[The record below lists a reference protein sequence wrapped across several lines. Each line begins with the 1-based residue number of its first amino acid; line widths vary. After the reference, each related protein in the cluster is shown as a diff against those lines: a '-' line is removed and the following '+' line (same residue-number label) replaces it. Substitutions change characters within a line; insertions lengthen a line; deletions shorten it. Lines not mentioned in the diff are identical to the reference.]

1 VGLAAEHAL
10 KRLGLLLLLVPLGC
24 AHGKPDLAS
33 MSSNSDRVIWEAA
46 QKALQGSQWES
57 TRQLCKRIIDGF
69 PQSEFGP
76 EARLALAES
85 YLKEGGT
92 ANNILAVAKYRE
104 FLTLYP
110 SHPKSDYAQFQAAE
124 AYFRQRNSPDRDQ
137 TSTQK
142 ALEEYQRLLDIY
154 PSSAYVEPARSRIRE
169 CRQSLAQ
176 SEFMAG
182 YFYQRTRQAWRAAI
196 LRYEVILADYP
207 DYDRT
212 EEVLFRLAECL
223 GAAGRAPEALPYL
236 NRLITDYPQS
246 AFTQPAQRLMELL
259 QKAPVTPPPAPAPSP
274 SPSPSALAPVPSPSP
289 SAPAPAP
296 SPPLPGSPPPGVPP
310 PGGP

>member
-1 VGLAAEHAL
+1 L
-10 KRLGLLLLLVPLGC
+10 KRPLLLLLLVPLGC
-24 AHGKPDLAS
+24 AHGKPDIGS

-46 QKALQGSQWES
+46 QKALQGNQWES
-57 TRQLCKRIIDGF
+57 ARQLCKRIIDGF

-76 EARLALAES
+76 EARLSLAES

-92 ANNILAVAKYRE
+92 ANYILAVAKYRE

-124 AYFRQRNSPDRDQ
+124 AYFRQKNSPDRDQ

-176 SEFMAG
+176 AEFMAG
-182 YFYQRTRQAWRAAI
+182 YFYQKTRQAWRAAC
-196 LRYEVILADYP
+196 LRYEGILADYP

-212 EEVLFRLAECL
+212 DEVLYRLAECL
-223 GAAGRAPEALPYL
+223 GVSGRQAEALPYL
-236 NRLITDYPQS
+236 SRLISDYPKS
-246 AFTQPAQRLMELL
+246 AFIQPAQRLMELL
-259 QKAPVTPPPAPAPSP
+259 SKAPVKPPPPASPAPSP
-274 SPSPSALAPVPSPSP
+274 SPSAPSPSP
-289 SAPAPAP
+289 SAPAPSPPAPAPAP
-296 SPPLPGSPPPGVPP
+296 SPSPLASPPSAVPSPGRP
-310 PGGP
+310 

>member
-1 VGLAAEHAL
+1 L
-10 KRLGLLLLLVPLGC
+10 KRLGLLLLLVPMGC
-24 AHGKPDLAS
+24 THGKPDIAS
-33 MSSNSDRVIWEAA
+33 LSSNSDRVIWEAA
-46 QKALQGSQWES
+46 QKALQGNQWDS

-76 EARLALAES
+76 DARLALAES

-92 ANNILAVAKYRE
+92 ANYILAVAKYRE

-124 AYFRQRNSPDRDQ
+124 AFFRQRNSADRDQ

-154 PSSAYVEPARSRIRE
+154 PSSAYVEPARARIRE

-182 YFYQRTRQAWRAAI
+182 FFYQKTRQAWRAAI
-196 LRYEVILADYP
+196 LRYEGILADYP

-212 EEVLFRLAECL
+212 DEVLFRSGECL
-223 GAAGRAPEALPYL
+223 GAAGRQAEALPYL
-236 NRLITDYPQS
+236 SRLISDYPQS
-246 AFTQPAQRLMELL
+246 AFVQPAQRLMELL
-259 QKAPVTPPPAPAPSP
+259 AKAPVNPSPAPVASPSPSPSPPAPAPTPSPSVAAPAPSP
-274 SPSPSALAPVPSPSP
+274 SPRS
-289 SAPAPAP
+289 
-296 SPPLPGSPPPGVPP
+296 SPPPGVPP
-310 PGGP
+310 LGGP

>member
-1 VGLAAEHAL
+1 VGLAAERAL
-10 KRLGLLLLLVPLGC
+10 KRLGILLLLVPLGC

-33 MSSNSDRVIWEAA
+33 LSSNSDRVIWEAA
-46 QKALQGSQWES
+46 QKALQGSQWDS

-92 ANNILAVAKYRE
+92 ANYILAVAKYRE

-124 AYFRQRNSPDRDQ
+124 AYFRQRNSADRDQ

-182 YFYQRTRQAWRAAI
+182 YFYQKTRQAWRAAC
-196 LRYEVILADYP
+196 LRYEGILADYP

-212 EEVLFRLAECL
+212 DEVLFRLAECL
-223 GAAGRAPEALPYL
+223 GASGRAPEALPYL

-246 AFTQPAQRLMELL
+246 TFTEPARRLMELL
-259 QKAPVTPPPAPAPSP
+259 AKAPVNPPPAPAPSP
-274 SPSPSALAPVPSPSP
+274 SASPSTLAPVPSPSP
-289 SAPAPAP
+289 PSPTPAP

>member
-1 VGLAAEHAL
+1 L

-24 AHGKPDLAS
+24 AHGKPDIAS

-46 QKALQGSQWES
+46 QKALQGSQWDS
-57 TRQLCKRIIDGF
+57 ARQLCKRIIDGF

-92 ANNILAVAKYRE
+92 ANYILAVAKYRE

-124 AYFRQRNSPDRDQ
+124 AYFRQKNSPDRDQ

-154 PSSAYVEPARSRIRE
+154 PSSSYVEPARARIHE
-169 CRQSLAQ
+169 LRQSLAM
-176 SEFMAG
+176 SEFQAG
-182 YFYQRTRQAWRAAI
+182 YFYQKTRQAWRAAI
-196 LRYEVILADYP
+196 LRYEGLLADYP
-207 DYDRT
+207 DYDRID
-212 EEVLFRLAECL
+212 EVLFRLAECL
-223 GAAGRAPEALPYL
+223 GAAGRAPEALPQL
-236 NRLITDYPQS
+236 NRLINDYPQS
-246 AFTQPAQRLMELL
+246 PFVPPARRLMDVL
-259 QKAPVTPPPAPAPSP
+259 QKLPAAPAPPSPAPSP
-274 SPSPSALAPVPSPSP
+274 SPAA
-289 SAPAPAP
+289 
-296 SPPLPGSPPPGVPP
+296 SPPASPPPLASPPPKVPP